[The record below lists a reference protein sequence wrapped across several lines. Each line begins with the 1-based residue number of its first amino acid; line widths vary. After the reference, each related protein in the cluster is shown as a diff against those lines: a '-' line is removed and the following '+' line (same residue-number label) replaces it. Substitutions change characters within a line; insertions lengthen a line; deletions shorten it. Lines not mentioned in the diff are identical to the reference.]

1 MLRLPMHQLD
11 SPHHCAVAPSPI
23 VRTYRPDRPSKRRIP
38 NMNMT
43 STKSG
48 PPHKPLAP
56 RPQGGSAPRPEA
68 RSAGMAERAGR
79 NEGLVDMIRFLQS
92 QNMPSQPPP
101 LSLSPTQPQPSS
113 PSDTTTALPVPISPK
128 ESKSESKPDSKPD
141 LKPFHRRLLQF
152 AQRPKKEASPR
163 SKQEEQQRQIEAL
176 TRGGYLIPAV
186 PPKESKGQKE
196 AKRSKESLS
205 LSLSRSLSK
214 SKKDVENIG
223 QPWLQAKVD
232 CGRRSIETGR
242 RLGSV
247 NLAAFGSMV
256 DVAVSLTPDLDD
268 SVPPPYQPTDH
279 TSQSPSAFP
288 TPSSAADPSPQAII
302 RPTSSL
308 ASISHSYR
316 NMSIDEQIQRPSSS
330 AESNTRTDPVSQVTI
345 NASDAFVGVNGTESK
360 PKPSINIPKRN
371 QSEQSSVRNITPMSP
386 TLKLFPDIAPPRTS
400 SRDPWR
406 NSSIPRYQ
414 MIENTTASPTSPVP
428 SPRVGPSDDE
438 SKEPRKSS
446 DGFIDAPVSKTERKC
461 SDALAPCAT
470 SSAEATSAV
479 KASKDP
485 ASQDETTIRPL
496 SLSLGT
502 LQAFPLPAPT
512 RPLPS
517 VPETKCSPTTLD
529 TNARS
534 SRAID
539 SETLSSNLHSPSAT
553 LVEDQEIRSAIDS
566 PCALDSRPATAL
578 GNLGAG
584 GSMADDEESLLTT
597 SLSEHYHPTPE
608 HCTPRGRVSS
618 VRIPRAQDLPESP
631 SSQCDA
637 EASEGRPLADSPV
650 LGHSIP
656 TKFNGKRAPLK
667 GLQINSQVSRKNLP
681 FGLPSPPP
689 TASLPS
695 APPPQHPPPPP
706 PGRNIGQRNYTAPNI
721 AAPSSIRNMEAHP
734 TPGPYRGSA
743 LSRSSSSGSSLRHES
758 VPETYQ
764 QSRPES
770 RPESPLPSSD
780 DEVFGPGIDT
790 KHSRREANNYQRIQP
805 TRRGY
810 ETIDPR
816 RISSRNQLRYPNPA
830 RPMTPQSRSIHSL
843 EKTSSPQSQY
853 SQSTHRSRESQSS
866 SHIRAAPQM
875 DHYLEDR
882 VANLERQNQILQA
895 ALMAA
900 LNAGAK
906 NPLQGLNLDPN
917 MSSNSPHAPF
927 AHQYPGRHTSRPDS
941 WVSSSRSS
949 EHSGFE
955 TSSSYRESR
964 ASVKQLDNMIE
975 DIETGWLSDKSSLMQ
990 FLLQMR
996 PTILTNI
1003 ESEHSRSPS
1012 MSRRCSHTSPPARA
1026 CNPL

>member
-1 MLRLPMHQLD
+1 MLRLPMHQFD
-11 SPHHCAVAPSPI
+11 SPHDCAVAPSPI
-23 VRTYRPDRPSKRRIP
+23 VRTYRPDPPSKRRIT

-43 STKSG
+43 STKTG
-48 PPHKPLAP
+48 PPPKPLTP
-56 RPQGGSAPRPEA
+56 RPRGGSAPRPEA

-79 NEGLVDMIRFLQS
+79 NEGLVDMVRFLQS

-101 LSLSPTQPQPSS
+101 LSLPPSQPQPRSRAPSQPQPSS

-128 ESKSESKPDSKPD
+128 EPKAESKPDSKQDP
-141 LKPFHRRLLQF
+141 KPFHRRLLQF
-152 AQRPKKEASPR
+152 AQRPKKESSPR

-176 TRGGYLIPAV
+176 TRGGYLIPAT

-232 CGRRSIETGR
+232 CDRRPTETRR
-242 RLGSV
+242 RLGSLD
-247 NLAAFGSMV
+247 LAAFGSMV

-268 SVPPPYQPTDH
+268 SMPPPYQPTDH
-279 TSQSPSAFP
+279 NSQSPSAFP
-288 TPSSAADPSPQAII
+288 TSSSAADPSPQTIT
-302 RPTSSL
+302 RPASSL
-308 ASISHSYR
+308 ASTSHSYR
-316 NMSIDEQIQRPSSS
+316 DVSIDEQIQRPSSS
-330 AESNTRTDPVSQVTI
+330 AESSTRADPVSHVTI
-345 NASDAFVGVNGTESK
+345 NTSVGGNKIEPEPK
-360 PKPSINIPKRN
+360 PKPSIEIQKRN
-371 QSEQSSVRNITPMSP
+371 QSEQASVRNITPLSP
-386 TLKLFPDIAPPRTS
+386 TLKLFPDVAPPRTS
-400 SRDPWR
+400 SRGPWG
-406 NSSIPRYQ
+406 NPSIPRYQ
-414 MIENTTASPTSPVP
+414 MIENTRASPASPLS
-428 SPRVGPSDDE
+428 SPRIGPSGNEPKAPD
-438 SKEPRKSS
+438 EPRKSS
-446 DGFIDAPVSKTERKC
+446 DGFINAPVSETEPKC
-461 SDALAPCAT
+461 PGALAPCAT
-470 SSAEATSAV
+470 SSAEALSIE
-479 KASKDP
+479 KAPKDS

-517 VPETKCSPTTLD
+517 LPKTKGSPTTPD
-529 TNARS
+529 TNTRS
-534 SRAID
+534 SRGID
-539 SETLSSNLHSPSAT
+539 SETLSSNLHSPSTA
-553 LVEDQEIRSAIDS
+553 LVEDQEIGSHQS
-566 PCALDSRPATAL
+566 TAL
-578 GNLGAG
+578 GSLDAG
-584 GSMADDEESLLTT
+584 GSMADDEESLFTT
-597 SLSEHYHPTPE
+597 SLSEHYQPTPE
-608 HCTPRGRVSS
+608 HCTPSGRVSS
-618 VRIPRAQDLPESP
+618 VRIPRMQDLPESP

-637 EASEGRPLADSPV
+637 EVSKGQPLADSPV

-656 TKFNGKRAPLK
+656 AKSNGKRAALK
-667 GLQINSQVSRKNLP
+667 VLQINSQVSRKNLP

-695 APPPQHPPPPP
+695 VPPPQHPPPPP
-706 PGRNIGQRNYTAPNI
+706 PGRNIGQRNYTAPNVTT
-721 AAPSSIRNMEAHP
+721 PPLMRNMEAHP

-743 LSRSSSSGSSLRHES
+743 LSRSNSSGSSLRHES
-758 VPETYQ
+758 FPETYR
-764 QSRPES
+764 SRPES
-770 RPESPLPSSD
+770 HPGSPLPSSD
-780 DEVFGPGIDT
+780 DEVFGPEIDA
-790 KHSRREANNYQRIQP
+790 KHSRREADNYQRQP

-810 ETIDPR
+810 VTTEPR
-816 RISSRNQLRYPNPA
+816 QMSSRNRLRYPNPA

-866 SHIRAAPQM
+866 QHIHAAPQV

-900 LNAGAK
+900 LNAGVK

-917 MSSNSPHAPF
+917 MPSNSPHTVF

-955 TSSSYRESR
+955 TSSSYREGR

-975 DIETGWLSDKSSLMQ
+975 DIETGWLSDKSSLSGT
-990 FLLQMR
+990 R
-996 PTILTNI
+996 I
-1003 ESEHSRSPS
+1003 
-1012 MSRRCSHTSPPARA
+1012 ARK
-1026 CNPL
+1026 

>member
-1 MLRLPMHQLD
+1 MHQLD
-11 SPHHCAVAPSPI
+11 SPHDCAVAPSPI
-23 VRTYRPDRPSKRRIP
+23 VRTYRPDPPSKRRIP

-43 STKSG
+43 STKTG
-48 PPHKPLAP
+48 PPPKPLAAP
-56 RPQGGSAPRPEA
+56 RPRGGSAPRPEA

-79 NEGLVDMIRFLQS
+79 NENLVDMVRFLQS

-101 LSLSPTQPQPSS
+101 LSLPPSQPQPRSRAPSQPQPSS

-128 ESKSESKPDSKPD
+128 ESKSDSKPDSKQDP
-141 LKPFHRRLLQF
+141 KPFHRRLLQF
-152 AQRPKKEASPR
+152 AQRPKKESSPR

-176 TRGGYLIPAV
+176 TRGGYLIPAA
-186 PPKESKGQKE
+186 PPNESKAQKE

-205 LSLSRSLSK
+205 LSLSRSLSR

-232 CGRRSIETGR
+232 CDRRPTETRR
-242 RLGSV
+242 RLGSLD
-247 NLAAFGSMV
+247 LAAFGSMV
-256 DVAVSLTPDLDD
+256 DIAVSLTSDLDD
-268 SVPPPYQPTDH
+268 SMPPPYQPTDH
-279 TSQSPSAFP
+279 TSQSPSAYP
-288 TPSSAADPSPQAII
+288 TSSSAADPSPQTIT

-308 ASISHSYR
+308 ASTSHSYR

-330 AESNTRTDPVSQVTI
+330 AESSTRADPVSQVTI
-345 NASDAFVGVNGTESK
+345 NTSVGGDRTKPE
-360 PKPSINIPKRN
+360 PKPSIDIQKRN
-371 QSEQSSVRNITPMSP
+371 QSEQSSVRNVTPLSP
-386 TLKLFPDIAPPRTS
+386 TLKLFPDVAPPRTS
-400 SRDPWR
+400 SRGPWR

-414 MIENTTASPTSPVP
+414 MIENTTASPASPVA
-428 SPRVGPSDDE
+428 SPRIGPSDNE
-438 SKEPRKSS
+438 SKVPDKPRKSS
-446 DGFIDAPVSKTERKC
+446 DGFIDAPVSTAERKYP
-461 SDALAPCAT
+461 DALAPCAT
-470 SSAEATSAV
+470 SSEALSAV
-479 KASKDP
+479 NASKDS

-517 VPETKCSPTTLD
+517 VPKTKCSPTAPD
-529 TNARS
+529 TNTRS

-539 SETLSSNLHSPSAT
+539 SETLSSNLHSSSAT
-553 LVEDQEIRSAIDS
+553 LVEYQEIRSAIDS

-578 GNLGAG
+578 GSLGAG

-618 VRIPRAQDLPESP
+618 VRIPRVQELPESP

-637 EASEGRPLADSPV
+637 EVSEGQPLADSPV

-656 TKFNGKRAPLK
+656 TKSNGKRAALK
-667 GLQINSQVSRKNLP
+667 ELQINSQVSRKNLP

-706 PGRNIGQRNYTAPNI
+706 PGRKIGQRNYTAPNV
-721 AAPSSIRNMEAHP
+721 ATPPSMRNKEAYP

-743 LSRSSSSGSSLRHES
+743 LSRSNSSGSSLRHES
-758 VPETYQ
+758 FPETYQ

-780 DEVFGPGIDT
+780 DEVFGPEIDT
-790 KHSRREANNYQRIQP
+790 KHSRRGADNYQPTQP

-810 ETIDPR
+810 EANDPR
-816 RISSRNQLRYPNPA
+816 QRSSRNQLRYPNPA

-843 EKTSSPQSQY
+843 EKASSPQSQY

-866 SHIRAAPQM
+866 QHIRAAPQM

-906 NPLQGLNLDPN
+906 NPFQGLNLDPN

-927 AHQYPGRHTSRPDS
+927 AHQYPGRNTSRPDS

-955 TSSSYRESR
+955 TSSSYREGR

-975 DIETGWLSDKSSLMQ
+975 DIETGWLSDKSSLSGT
-990 FLLQMR
+990 R
-996 PTILTNI
+996 I
-1003 ESEHSRSPS
+1003 
-1012 MSRRCSHTSPPARA
+1012 ARKR
-1026 CNPL
+1026 